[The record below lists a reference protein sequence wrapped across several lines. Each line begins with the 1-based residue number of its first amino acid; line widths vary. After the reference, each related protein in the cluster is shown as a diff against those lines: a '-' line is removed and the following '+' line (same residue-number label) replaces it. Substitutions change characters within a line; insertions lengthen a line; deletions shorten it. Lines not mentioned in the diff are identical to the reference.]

1 VSGVKEV
8 RGGLTLQVERQLPG
22 LLGGC
27 HPQPGLAYDSSCEG
41 RLQLL
46 YSTLTIPVRN

>member
-1 VSGVKEV
+1 
-8 RGGLTLQVERQLPG
+8 VEHQLSG

-41 RLQLL
+41 RLQLIYYYL
-46 YSTLTIPVRN
+46 GKKLKC